1 MHACTREHCSSIHH
15 PSMGADRLA
24 EPERHH
30 ESLKPQQDGRREVLF
45 VAYSLSLVTLCIGS
59 GSVSPACCWSGW
71 RQRGRPSGLLRTRAA
86 CRCMHASP
94 GNYAPGSIDVG
105 SRLPQRKRRRRRR
118 QSTGGGADASMR
130 YWMPG
135 PIGRAA
141 LFLAPSLLVFSGFLS
156 PTTHLHLLA
165 AHAHTRSSAAAW
177 PVAIDTFAGFLRRWA
192 TGLERRAAA
201 ARRLALVYV
210 RFFMQAERP
219 GTTDYTQSQLRAALV
234 REGSLFIN
242 GCKLE

>member
-45 VAYSLSLVTLCIGS
+45 VASSLSLVTLCIGS

-71 RQRGRPSGLLRTRAA
+71 RQRGRPVGLLRAA
-86 CRCMHASP
+86 VACMRRRGITP
-94 GNYAPGSIDVG
+94 LAPSTTG
-105 SRLPQRKRRRRRR
+105 SRRPQRKQRRRRRR
-118 QSTGGGADASMR
+118 QQAGAPMRPCVTGCLARS
-130 YWMPG
+130 
-135 PIGRAA
+135 AA
-141 LFLAPSLLVFSGFLS
+141 APFSCPSLPVFSGFLS
-156 PTTHLHLLA
+156 PTHLHLLA

-177 PVAIDTFAGFLRRWA
+177 PVAVDTFAGFLRRWA

-219 GTTDYTQSQLRAALV
+219 EAGTTELPKASSELR
-234 REGSLFIN
+234 
-242 GCKLE
+242 